1 MMNRLGCLCIA
12 LLWIGPV
19 QGIGFVYTGVGGGGR
34 ELLEMSSV
42 EVEVDIRERVAVT
55 RVDQIFTNRSDA
67 ELEGIY

>member
-34 ELLEMSSV
+34 ELLEMTAV
-42 EVEVDIRERVAVT
+42 EVEV
-55 RVDQIFTNRSDA
+55 
-67 ELEGIY
+67 GCG